1 MKPVLI
7 ITCRAGSEDWCEEE
21 IGNVLFPYDPEV
33 RVVRTKYPGLL
44 IVYSKLDPLRAYTI
58 SLSSE
63 YGFVERIIPVQVY
76 DKFNIDA
83 LDKILNIVGYGEKIK
98 VKLRVR
104 GRRGLSMIIWKR
116 IIELLKR
123 KNSRHDPGSNICL
136 YVEVIDGSFYAGRA
150 KC

>member
-33 RVVRTKYPGLL
+33 RVVKTKYPGLL

-63 YGFVERIIPVQVY
+63 YGFVEKIIPVQIY

-98 VKLRVR
+98 VKADMAVLAAGMVPATAD
-104 GRRGLSMIIWKR
+104 
-116 IIELLKR
+116 
-123 KNSRHDPGSNICL
+123 DPVVNLAYRQGPGFRDNDIFDL
-136 YVEVIDGSFYAGRA
+136 
-150 KC
+150 